1 MSASS
6 RKTYD
11 TDSLV
16 MRRIFAYDPFTNSPL
31 STNFILSAD
40 VKGVALFKSPLEVL
54 STFGW
59 YDLPDQILS
68 TQILTLSSISTTL
81 GYLASTIEFFQP
93 YIPSSQQIFL
103 PSTVNGLGTM
113 GYVSSSQLASTTNGL
128 INSLASLNYVS
139 STQLTSTITGLG
151 SSRYLSSTQ
160 LTSTVQGLGS
170 AGYLSS
176 GVILGPI
183 VSTVTGLGSVGY
195 VSSTQLASTV
205 SGLVDSLGSFGY
217 ISTINTQSTITGL
230 GTIGYVSSTQLI
242 SSLDGIGTLGYIS
255 STQFA
260 STIAN
265 LGSLNYISSASLY
278 STVREATVSTS
289 VGLATLGYV
298 SSTQLTSTVQG
309 LGSAGFISSPVFLG
323 ISTTFISSALLVTSS
338 ISTFSLNLQEL
349 ILGSNSFPF
358 FFTSTV
364 AGLGS
369 ASYVSS
375 TQLTSSLTG
384 LATIGYVSSTQL
396 FSTVGGLGSASYV
409 SSTQLTSSL
418 VGLATI
424 GYVSSTQ
431 LFSTVGGLGSIGYVS
446 STQIVSSLK
455 GLATIGY
462 VSSTQLF
469 STVGGLANIGYVSS
483 TQLASTVTGLA
494 TSSYVSSTQLFS
506 SVANFVSIRSTFN
519 NSLTGNWS
527 NINFLYQ
534 NLIAGC
540 NLNIIRF
547 DMGSTFRNKMLSGA
561 ATCKLDVETKV
572 NLQFSYYDTN
582 SRDYQFNTFLVRGSS
597 FITSN
602 IIGQESMTYYILNE
616 NPINLPF
623 FFQEK
628 NRFIITD
635 PNVLSTLKFQS
646 SFNTLS
652 VFNTF
657 GPNVPATNQ
666 LFASPASTACVS
678 VVLDNLPT
686 P

>member
-68 TQILTLSSISTTL
+68 TQNLTISSVSTTL
-81 GYLASTIEFFQP
+81 GYLASTINFFKP
-93 YIPSSQQIFL
+93 YVPSSQQVFL

-113 GYVSSSQLASTTNGL
+113 GYISSSQLISTTTGL
-128 INSLASLNYVS
+128 INSLGSLEYVSSTQLISTVTGLGTSGYIS
-139 STQLTSTITGLG
+139 STQLTSTI
-151 SSRYLSSTQ
+151 
-160 LTSTVQGLGS
+160 QGLGS

-176 GVILGPI
+176 GIVLGPI
-183 VSTVTGLGSVGY
+183 VSTVTGLGSAGY

-205 SGLVDSLGSFGY
+205 SGLVDTLGSFGY
-217 ISTINTQSTITGL
+217 ISTVNTQSTITGL
-230 GTIGYVSSTQLI
+230 ASIGYVSSTQLI
-242 SSLDGIGTLGYIS
+242 SSLDGLGTLGYIS

-265 LGSLNYISSASLY
+265 LGSLNYISSASLF
-278 STVREATVSTS
+278 STVREATVSTNI
-289 VGLATLGYV
+289 GLATLGYV
-298 SSTQLTSTVQG
+298 SSTQITSTVQG
-309 LGSAGFISSPVFLG
+309 LGSAGFISSPIFLG
-323 ISTTFISSALLVTSS
+323 ISTTFISSAVIVTSS

-375 TQLTSSLTG
+375 TQMTSSLTG
-384 LATIGYVSSTQL
+384 LATIGYVSSTQIVSSL
-396 FSTVGGLGSASYV
+396 TGLATLGYV

-418 VGLATI
+418 TGLATL
-424 GYVSSTQ
+424 GFVSSTQ
-431 LFSTVGGLGSIGYVS
+431 L
-446 STQIVSSLK
+446 VSSLT
-455 GLATIGY
+455 GLATLGF

-469 STVGGLANIGYVSS
+469 STVGGLASIGYVSS
-483 TQLASTVTGLA
+483 TQLTSTVTGLA

-519 NSLTGNWS
+519 NSLAGNWS

-534 NLIAGC
+534 NLIPGC

-547 DMGSTFRNKMLSGA
+547 DMGSTFRNKMLSGQ
-561 ATCKLDVETKV
+561 ATCKLDIETKI

-635 PNVLSTLKFQS
+635 PTVLSTLKFQT
-646 SFNTLS
+646 SFSTLS

-666 LFASPASTACVS
+666 LFASPRSTACVS

>member
-40 VKGVALFKSPLEVL
+40 VKGVALFKNPLEVL

-68 TQILTLSSISTTL
+68 TQNLTISSVSTTL
-81 GYLASTIEFFQP
+81 GYLASTINFFKP
-93 YIPSSQQIFL
+93 YVPSSQQVFL

-113 GYVSSSQLASTTNGL
+113 GYVSSTQLTSTLNGL
-128 INSLASLNYVS
+128 GIMGYVS
-139 STQLTSTITGLG
+139 STQLVSTVNGLVDTLG
-151 SSRYLSSTQ
+151 SLGYVSTASLVSTTGFLLSNAGGAS
-160 LTSTVQGLGS
+160 LTSTTIGLGTL
-170 AGYLSS
+170 GYLSS

-183 VSTVTGLGSVGY
+183 VSTVTGLGSAGY
-195 VSSTQLASTV
+195 VSSTQLGSTV
-205 SGLVDSLGSFGY
+205 TGLVESLGSFGY
-217 ISTINTQSTITGL
+217 ISSVNSQSTITGL
-230 GTIGYVSSTQLI
+230 GTYGYVSSTQLT
-242 SSLDGIGTLGYIS
+242 SSLEGLGTLGYIS

-278 STVREATVSTS
+278 STITGTDLYLASTI
-289 VGLATLGYV
+289 VGLGSIGYV
-298 SSTQLTSTVQG
+298 SSTQIVSTVKG

-323 ISTTFISSALLVTSS
+323 ISTSFISSAVIVTSS
-338 ISTFSLNLQEL
+338 ISTFSLNLQQL

-358 FFTSTV
+358 FFTSSV
-364 AGLGS
+364 QGLGS

-396 FSTVGGLGSASYV
+396 TSTV
-409 SSTQLTSSL
+409 
-418 VGLATI
+418 VGLAT
-424 GYVSSTQ
+424 
-431 LFSTVGGLGSIGYVS
+431 IGYVS

-462 VSSTQLF
+462 VSSTQIVSSL
-469 STVGGLANIGYVSS
+469 TGLATIGYVSS
-483 TQLASTVTGLA
+483 TQLTSTVEGLA
-494 TSSYVSSTQLFS
+494 TVGYVSSTQLFS

-519 NSLTGNWS
+519 NSIAGNWS

-534 NLIAGC
+534 NLTPGC
-540 NLNIIRF
+540 NVNTIRF
-547 DMGSTFRNKMLSGA
+547 DMGQIFRNKMLSGE
-561 ATCKLDVETKV
+561 ATCKLDIETKL

-597 FITSN
+597 FVTSN
-602 IIGQESMTYYILNE
+602 IISHESMTYYILNE

-623 FFQEK
+623 FFKEK

-635 PNVLSTLKFQS
+635 PTILSTLKYQAIFS
-646 SFNTLS
+646 TIS
-652 VFNTF
+652 VFNSF
-657 GPNVPATNQ
+657 GPNVPVTNQ
-666 LFASPASTACVS
+666 LFASPGSTGCVS

>member
-68 TQILTLSSISTTL
+68 TQNLTISSVSTTL
-81 GYLASTIEFFQP
+81 GYLASTIEFFKP
-93 YIPSSQQIFL
+93 YVPSSQQVFL

-113 GYVSSSQLASTTNGL
+113 GYVSSSQLASTTTGL
-128 INSLASLNYVS
+128 INSLGSFGYI
-139 STQLTSTITGLG
+139 STVNTQSTVRGLG
-151 SSRYLSSTQ
+151 SSGYLSSTQ

-183 VSTVTGLGSVGY
+183 VSTVAGLGSAGY
-195 VSSTQLASTV
+195 VSSTQLVSTV

-217 ISTINTQSTITGL
+217 ISTVNTQSTITGL

-242 SSLDGIGTLGYIS
+242 SSLDGLGTLGYIS

-265 LGSLNYISSASLY
+265 LGSLNYISSASLF
-278 STVREATVSTS
+278 STVREATVSTNI
-289 VGLATLGYV
+289 GLATLGYV
-298 SSTQLTSTVQG
+298 SSTQIRSTVQG
-309 LGSAGFISSPVFLG
+309 LGSAGFISSPIFLG

-338 ISTFSLNLQEL
+338 ISTFSLNLQQL
-349 ILGSNSFPF
+349 IVGSNSFPF
-358 FFTSTV
+358 FFTSTL

-369 ASYVSS
+369 AGYVSS
-375 TQLTSSLTG
+375 TQMTSSLTG
-384 LATIGYVSSTQL
+384 LATIGYVSSTQIVSSL
-396 FSTVGGLGSASYV
+396 TGLATLGYV

-418 VGLATI
+418 TGLAT
-424 GYVSSTQ
+424 
-431 LFSTVGGLGSIGYVS
+431 LGYVS
-446 STQIVSSLK
+446 STQIVSSLR
-455 GLATIGY
+455 GLTTLGY

-469 STVGGLANIGYVSS
+469 STVGGLASIGYVSS
-483 TQLASTVTGLA
+483 TQLTSTVTGLA

-534 NLIAGC
+534 NLVAGC

-547 DMGSTFRNKMLSGA
+547 DMGPTFRNKMLSGE

-646 SFNTLS
+646 NFSTLS

>member
-40 VKGVALFKSPLEVL
+40 VKGVALFKNPLEVL

-68 TQILTLSSISTTL
+68 TQNLTISSVSTTL
-81 GYLASTIEFFQP
+81 GYLASTINFFKP
-93 YIPSSQQIFL
+93 YVPSSQQVFL

-113 GYVSSSQLASTTNGL
+113 GYVSSTQLTSTVNGL
-128 INSLASLNYVS
+128 VDTLGSLGYVSSTQLISTVGGLGNSGYVS
-139 STQLTSTITGLG
+139 STQLTSSLVGLG
-151 SSRYLSSTQ
+151 TL
-160 LTSTVQGLGS
+160 
-170 AGYLSS
+170 GYLSS

-183 VSTVTGLGSVGY
+183 VSTVTGLGSAGY
-195 VSSTQLASTV
+195 ISSTQLASTLE
-205 SGLVDSLGSFGY
+205 GLGSFGY
-217 ISTINTQSTITGL
+217 ISTVNTQSTITGL
-230 GTIGYVSSTQLI
+230 GTIGYVSSTQLT
-242 SSLDGIGTLGYIS
+242 SSLEGLGTLGYIS

-278 STVREATVSTS
+278 STITGNSVYFASTI
-289 VGLATLGYV
+289 VGLGSIGYV
-298 SSTQLTSTVQG
+298 SSTQIASTVQG

-323 ISTTFISSALLVTSS
+323 ISTSFISSAVIVTSS

-358 FFTSTV
+358 FFMSSV
-364 AGLGS
+364 QGLGS
-369 ASYVSS
+369 ASYVSSTQLTSSLTGLAMIGYVSS

-396 FSTVGGLGSASYV
+396 TSTV
-409 SSTQLTSSL
+409 
-418 VGLATI
+418 VGLAT
-424 GYVSSTQ
+424 S
-431 LFSTVGGLGSIGYVS
+431 GYVS

-469 STVGGLANIGYVSS
+469 STVGGLATIGYVSS
-483 TQLASTVTGLA
+483 TQLTSTVEGLA
-494 TSSYVSSTQLFS
+494 TVGYVSSTQLFS

-519 NSLTGNWS
+519 NNIAGNWS

-534 NLIAGC
+534 NLTPGC
-540 NLNIIRF
+540 NVNTIRF
-547 DMGSTFRNKMLSGA
+547 DMGQIFRNKMLSGE
-561 ATCKLDVETKV
+561 ATCKLDIETKL

-597 FITSN
+597 FVTSN
-602 IIGQESMTYYILNE
+602 IISHESMTYYILNE

-623 FFQEK
+623 FFKEK

-635 PNVLSTLKFQS
+635 PTILSTLKYQAIFS
-646 SFNTLS
+646 TIS
-652 VFNTF
+652 VFNSF
-657 GPNVPATNQ
+657 GPNVPVTNQ
-666 LFASPASTACVS
+666 LFASPGSTGCVS